1 MGKIKTGLVLEGG
14 AMRGMYTAGVL
25 DVLMEQKIQADGVIG
40 VSAGAVF
47 GCNYKSGQ
55 IGRTLRYNLQF
66 CGDKRYGTIH
76 SLLKTGDIYDV
87 DFCYHQIPEVID
99 PFDNDAFVKNPA
111 EFYVV
116 CTDVNTGKAVY
127 HKCTDCGREDL
138 KWMQASA
145 SMPLVSKIVET
156 DGYQLLD
163 GGIADSIPVMWF
175 RRQGYKKNL
184 VILTR
189 PDGYRKKKMK
199 FQGAVNLMLHRYPNL
214 ARAMAR
220 RYKVYNKTLDKIEE
234 LKKKGEVL
242 VLRPSRLIEV
252 SRLEKD
258 PEKLKALYQLG
269 REDAMKNLDQIRAFL
284 GQENESLQ

>member
-1 MGKIKTGLVLEGG
+1 MEKTKTGLVLEGG

-25 DVLMEQKIQADGVIG
+25 DVLMEEKIQTDGVIG

-66 CGDKRYGTIH
+66 CGDKRYGSIH
-76 SLLKTGDIYDV
+76 SLIRTGDIYDV
-87 DFCYHQIPEVID
+87 EFCYHEIPEVID

-111 EFYVV
+111 DFYVV
-116 CTDVNTGKAVY
+116 CTDVKTGKPVY
-127 HKCTDCGREDL
+127 HKCTDCGRDDL

-156 DGYQLLD
+156 EGYQLLD
-163 GGIADSIPVMWF
+163 GGIADSIPIQWF
-175 RRQGYKKNL
+175 RKQGYKKNL

-189 PDGYRKKKMK
+189 PEGYRKKKMK
-199 FQGAVNLMLHRYPNL
+199 FQGAVNLMLRHYPNL
-214 ARAMAR
+214 AKAMAR
-220 RYKVYNKTLDKIEE
+220 RYKVYNRTLDKLEE
-234 LKKKGEVL
+234 LSKKGEVMIL
-242 VLRPSRLIEV
+242 QPSRLIEV

-269 REDAMKNLDQIRAFL
+269 REDAKRKLAQIRAFL
-284 GQENESLQ
+284 E